1 MYKTEL
7 EKIIEVGSKERLRKF
22 FLILATAGSFSAIV
36 SGVTSWVINK
46 HFPRSVEISGNQ
58 HLVIKDSQVLVHG
71 SDTYK
76 LEKQQKK
83 EK

>member
-7 EKIIEVGSKERLRKF
+7 EKIIEVGSKERMRKF
-22 FLILATAGSFSAIV
+22 LLILVTAGSFSAIV

-46 HFPRSVEISGNQ
+46 HFPRSVEINGNQ
-58 HLVIKDSQVLVHG
+58 HLVVKDSQVLVHG